1 MFFNS
6 KLNQRLFLLSASL
19 ILGTEASAQITPD
32 GSTSTTVTIQ
42 GDEASPSGGDRT
54 VIQNGQVEGNNLFHS
69 FSDFSLPNGGEAAF
83 DNAATIENI
92 ISRVTGGR
100 ISNIN
105 GLISANGTANLFLIN
120 PAGIVFGDGA
130 SLQIGGSFLGSTADS
145 VIFPDSQEFSA
156 NSKTKSVLTVNAPI
170 GLGFRENPVE
180 IQVQGANLTVG
191 AGQSLTLLGGNISL
205 DSSNLAAQNGQI
217 VIGGLAEAGTLNLN
231 ENLGINITDDLAQA
245 NISFSNGIFL
255 NVAGNGSGAIAVNG
269 NNIQLAGNS
278 VFNAGID
285 PNQSAGN
292 TTPGNIAI
300 AATGDINLNGNSIIR
315 NNVAPGGTGNVGSI
329 NLSAAN
335 IFLNGDSR
343 ISSTV
348 QGEGNTNGVTIDVG
362 DRLALDGSEINAR
375 VVESGVGNAGNI
387 QIQAKGLTLLNDS
400 AIFSQT
406 LGNGNAGSLSLN
418 VTDNISLANS
428 FFQSQVAPG
437 GTGNASNVTIN
448 AGSLTLDGGKILA
461 DSNGIGDAGN
471 VVIDVAG
478 DVSLDNDTIILSKV
492 SEGEGDAGNVNV
504 NSDRLLLDG
513 RSFIISNTGDR
524 DLTINSTGNAGNVN
538 VNSRIVTLNNFSQ
551 ITSNALSNA
560 EGQPGNVQIDTDTL
574 TIAGGSNVN
583 ALTENNFD
591 GGTVT
596 ITAENIDLNT
606 GGKVVTGTNGA
617 GNGGSIVLNVAEN
630 ININGENAPSQ
641 PVKFIEQILQDLEPE
656 TGLFANATDNAT
668 GDGGSL
674 QVDNSEAI
682 NVFNGGTISVASE
695 GTGNGGSLFLQSND
709 LTLDNQGVVE
719 AFTNNGTGGNIKL
732 QVADVIFMRESNNLI
747 SAQAANTANGG
758 NLTIDT
764 NFVVALP
771 NQNNDIL
778 ATAEAG
784 DGGNINITAESL
796 LGIEERASQP
806 DNSTNDIDASSEFGL
821 DGQVSIFT
829 PDVNQTRGAT
839 ELDAEVIE
847 PQATVSQICSAQQLA
862 TGNSLSVR
870 GKGGIPIQPIEPLI
884 ADEIFVQ
891 GNQDE
896 QMKSET
902 STPNQPILT
911 AQGYIYPAQGAIVK
925 DNGDVILYS
934 NSPAQVTQRQLLKS
948 RNCL

>member
-1 MFFNS
+1 MFLNFRINS
-6 KLNQRLFLLSASL
+6 LFLLGVSL
-19 ILGTEASAQITPD
+19 LLATEVSAQITPD
-32 GSTSTTVTIQ
+32 GSTSTTVTTQ
-42 GDEASPSGGDRT
+42 GDRS

-100 ISNIN
+100 ISDIN

-145 VIFPDSQEFSA
+145 ILFPNDVEFNA
-156 NSKTKSVLTVNAPI
+156 NSNTTPVLTINAPI
-170 GLGFRENPVE
+170 GLGLRDNPAEIRVE
-180 IQVQGANLTVG
+180 GANLTVG
-191 AGQSLTLLGGNISL
+191 AGESLTLLGGNVSL
-205 DSSNLAAQNGQI
+205 DASNLTAQDGQI
-217 VIGGLAEAGTLNLN
+217 AIGGLTEAGTINLN
-231 ENLGINITDDLAQA
+231 EIGIDLTDDLAQA
-245 NISFSNGIFL
+245 DLSFSGVSL
-255 NVAGNGSGAIAVNG
+255 DVAGNGSGAIAVKG
-269 NNIQLAGNS
+269 NNIELAGNS
-278 VFNAGID
+278 IFNAGIN

-292 TTPGNIAI
+292 VTPGNIAI

-315 NNVAPGGTGNVGSI
+315 NNIATGGIGDVGGI
-329 NLSAAN
+329 NLNAAN

-348 QGEGNTNGVTIDVG
+348 QGEGNTGGVTVDVG

-387 QIQAKGLTLLNDS
+387 QIKANSVTSNNSD
-400 AIFSQT
+400 IFSQI
-406 LGNGNAGSLSLN
+406 LGNGNAGSLTLD
-418 VTDNISLANS
+418 VTENISLVNS
-428 FFQSQVAPG
+428 IFQSKVNPEG
-437 GTGNASNVTIN
+437 IGNANNVTIN
-448 AGSLTLDGGKILA
+448 AGSLSSDAGQILA

-471 VVIDVAG
+471 VLIDVEG
-478 DVSLDNDTIILSKV
+478 DVSLNNDTVILSKV
-492 SEGEGDAGNVNV
+492 SNGEGNAGDVNI

-524 DLTINSTGNAGNVN
+524 DLTINSIGNAGNVN
-538 VNSRIVTLNNFSQ
+538 VNSRIVTLDNFSQ

-560 EGQPGNVQIDTDTL
+560 EGQPGNVQIDTNTL

-596 ITAENIDLNT
+596 INAENIDLNT
-606 GGKVVTGTNGA
+606 GGKIVTGTNSA

-630 ININGENAPSQ
+630 ININGENAPTQ
-641 PVKFIEQILQDLEPE
+641 AEPFIEQILQALEPE
-656 TGLFANATDNAT
+656 TGLFANATANAT
-668 GDGGSL
+668 GDGGSI
-674 QVDNSEAI
+674 QVSNPEAI
-682 NVFNGGTISVASE
+682 NVFNNGTISVASE
-695 GTGNGGSLFLQSND
+695 GTGNGGILFLQSND

-719 AFTNNGTGGNIKL
+719 AFTNNGTGGNIEL
-732 QVADVIFMRESNNLI
+732 QVADIIFMRDNNNLI
-747 SAQAANTANGG
+747 SAQAANAANGG

-764 NFVVALP
+764 NFIVAFP

-778 ATAEAG
+778 ANAQAG
-784 DGGNINITAESL
+784 NGGNINITAESL

-806 DNSTNDIDASSEFGL
+806 VNSTNDIDASSEFGL

-829 PDVNQTRGAT
+829 PDVDQTKGT
-839 ELDAEVIE
+839 TQLDARVIE
-847 PQATVSQICSAQQLA
+847 PQATVSQSCSGQISS
-862 TGNSLSVR
+862 TGSNLSVR
-870 GKGGIPIQPIEPLI
+870 GKGGIPIQPIEPLV
-884 ADEIFVQ
+884 ADQIFV
-891 GNQDE
+891 GDNSNE
-896 QMKSET
+896 QTQSKT
-902 STPNQPILT
+902 STQNQPILT

-934 NSPAQVTQRQLLKS
+934 NSPAQTTQRQLVKS

>member
-19 ILGTEASAQITPD
+19 LLATEASAQITPD
-32 GSTSTTVTIQ
+32 GSINTTVTTQ
-42 GDEASPSGGDRT
+42 GDRT

-145 VIFPDSQEFSA
+145 VIFPDGQEFSA
-156 NSKTKSVLTVNAPI
+156 NSETQSVLTVNAPI
-170 GLGFRENPVE
+170 GLGFRENPTE

-191 AGQSLTLLGGNISL
+191 ADQSLTLLGGNISL

-255 NVAGNGSGAIAVNG
+255 NVAGNGNGAIAVNG

-315 NNVAPGGTGNVGSI
+315 NNVATDGTGNVGGI

-348 QGEGNTNGVTIDVG
+348 QGEGNTGGVTIDVG

-375 VVESGVGNAGNI
+375 VVESGVGNAGDI
-387 QIQAKGLTLLNDS
+387 QIQAKTLTTNDS
-400 AIFSQT
+400 AIYSQT
-406 LGNGNAGSLSLN
+406 LGNGNAGSLTLN

-437 GTGNASNVTIN
+437 GTGNANNVTIN
-448 AGSLTLDGGKILA
+448 AGSLNLDRAQILA

-513 RSFIISNTGDR
+513 GSFIISNTGDR
-524 DLTINSTGNAGNVN
+524 DLTINSTGNAGNVT

-668 GDGGSL
+668 GNGGSI
-674 QVDNSEAI
+674 QVGNPEAI

-695 GTGNGGSLFLQSND
+695 GTGNGGSLLLQSDD

-719 AFTNNGTGGNIKL
+719 AFTNNGTGGNIEL
-732 QVADVIFMRESNNLI
+732 QVADVIFMQDGRNRI
-747 SAQAANTANGG
+747 SAEAANDANGG

-764 NFVVALP
+764 NFIVALP

-829 PDVNQTRGAT
+829 PDVDQTRGAT

-847 PQATVSQICSAQQLA
+847 PQATVSQICSGQLSS
-862 TGNSLSVR
+862 TGSSLSVR

-891 GNQDE
+891 GSLE
-896 QMKSET
+896 QKTQSAIPT
-902 STPNQPILT
+902 QNQPILT

-925 DNGDVILYS
+925 ANGDVILYS